1 MTKPY
6 LTKSNQLCAV
16 LIGVMLSL
24 SSATAFAETSQWT
37 PMSSEKL
44 IQMPAGYL
52 DRYVEQDF
60 RQSPLGKNLQ
70 EVDGAL
76 SGQRS
81 GMASLRD
88 SIKRTEGEQNKL
100 LRYQL
105 LQAKSD
111 YLDGVEEKQRLE
123 RMALDKK
130 SKVYQDVLASILKD
144 QRARKDPVTMRL
156 VEQQQAARDRMERS
170 IALVDD
176 VLANQSDSK
185 PTRYS
190 KQYKENLDKVE
201 ALKTAIASHVAN
213 ASPVVE
219 GRDVSREEYVRFL
232 LANVESERALLDQEQ
247 LMLGYMARLVALD
260 AHTLEQEVAL
270 GLDDDTGGEANAE
283 PERLAEAADL
293 FIE

>member
-1 MTKPY
+1 MNRTAFLQGKH
-6 LTKSNQLCAV
+6 LR
-16 LIGVMLSL
+16 GVMLGAMISFVSVTGL
-24 SSATAFAETSQWT
+24 ADSGQWT

-60 RQSPLGKNLQ
+60 RQSALGQ
-70 EVDGAL
+70 SIEEVDGAL

-81 GMASLRD
+81 SMASLREN
-88 SIKRTEGEQNKL
+88 IKHTEGEQNKQ

-111 YLDGVEEKQRLE
+111 YLDAVEEKQRLE
-123 RMALDKK
+123 RLALDKK
-130 SKVYQDVLASILKD
+130 SRVYQDVLASILKD
-144 QRARKDPVTMRL
+144 QRKRKDPVTLRL
-156 VEQQQAARDRMERS
+156 VEQQQSARERMERS

-176 VLANQSDSK
+176 VLSNQADSK

-190 KQYKENLDKVE
+190 KQYKENLEKVE
-201 ALKTAIASHVAN
+201 ALKTAIANHVAN
-213 ASPVVE
+213 ASPVVD

-232 LANVESERALLDQEQ
+232 LSNIESERALLDQEQ

-270 GLDDDTGGEANAE
+270 GVDVPGVDSAAE

>member
-1 MTKPY
+1 MTKWNVSKP
-6 LTKSNQLCAV
+6 KLCGV
-16 LIGVMLSL
+16 LIGAMLSMG
-24 SSATAFAETSQWT
+24 SVPGFAETSQWT

-60 RQSPLGKNLQ
+60 RQSPLGQSLE

-81 GMASLRD
+81 SMVTLRD
-88 SIKRTEGEQNKL
+88 NIKQTEGEQNKQ

-111 YLDGVEEKQRLE
+111 YLDAVEEKQRLE
-123 RMALDKK
+123 RVALDKK
-130 SKVYQDVLASILKD
+130 SKVYEGVLASILKD

-176 VLANQSDSK
+176 VLANQADTK

-190 KQYKENLDKVE
+190 QQYKENLDKVE
-201 ALKTAIASHVAN
+201 ALNTAIANHVAN
-213 ASPVVE
+213 ASPVVD

-232 LANVESERALLDQEQ
+232 LANIESERALLDQEQ

-270 GLDDDTGGEANAE
+270 GLDANTAVNANAE